1 VTQTWR
7 AHEETDVALAALR
20 AMVAIADSTVG
31 RNTEQLT
38 LTQFRAL
45 RVVVDR
51 TPVTMGKVA
60 RELALNPSS
69 VTRACDRLV
78 TLNLLEKAAN
88 PLNRRETLLA
98 PTAAGRQL
106 VERVDRDRRQVLT
119 AVLERLGPEAR
130 AAVTVAFARFAGA
143 VETYE
148 SDFPPLLR
156 DANQTPRK

>member
-7 AHEETDVALAALR
+7 AQEGTDAALAALR
-20 AMVAIADSTVG
+20 AMVAIADSTVE

-60 RELALNPSS
+60 RELTLNPSS

-106 VERVDRDRRQVLT
+106 VERVDHDRRQVLT
-119 AVLERLGPEAR
+119 AVLDRLGPEAR
-130 AAVTVAFARFAGA
+130 AAVTAAFARFAGA

-148 SDFPPLLR
+148 SDFPSLLR
-156 DANQTPRK
+156 DANQVTRK

>member
-1 VTQTWR
+1 VTQTWQEQDG
-7 AHEETDVALAALR
+7 ADAALAVLR
-20 AMVAIADSTVG
+20 AMVMIADSTVE

-51 TPVTMGKVA
+51 TPVTMGRVA

-78 TLNLLEKAAN
+78 TLNLLEKAPN

-98 PTAAGRQL
+98 PSAAGRQL
-106 VERVDRDRRQVLT
+106 VDRVDRDRRRVL
-119 AVLERLGPEAR
+119 ADVLGRLDPAAR
-130 AAVTVAFARFAGA
+130 ASAIAAFERFAGA
-143 VETYE
+143 VEADE
-148 SDFPPLLR
+148 RDSRSSLR
-156 DANQTPRK
+156 RAN

>member
-7 AHEETDVALAALR
+7 AQDGTGSALAVLR
-20 AMVAIADSTVG
+20 AMVMIADSSVE

-60 RELALNPSS
+60 RELALNPSWG
-69 VTRACDRLV
+69 A
-78 TLNLLEKAAN
+78 LNLLEKAPN

-98 PTAAGRQL
+98 PTGPGRQL
-106 VERVDRDRRQVLT
+106 VDRVDHDRRQVLA
-119 AVLERLGPEAR
+119 AVLRRLDADARDAAITAFERFAR
-130 AAVTVAFARFAGA
+130 A
-143 VETYE
+143 VESYE
-148 SDFPPLLR
+148 SDSRSLLPR
-156 DANQTPRK
+156 AN

>member
-1 VTQTWR
+1 MTQTWQ
-7 AHEETDVALAALR
+7 EPQGTDAALAVLR
-20 AMVAIADSTVG
+20 AMVMIADSSVE

-51 TPVTMGKVA
+51 TPVTMGRVA

-78 TLNLLEKAAN
+78 TLNLLEKAPN

-106 VERVDRDRRQVLT
+106 VDRVDRDRRRVL
-119 AVLERLGPEAR
+119 ARVLGRLDPGAR
-130 AAVTVAFARFAGA
+130 AAAIAAFERFAGA
-143 VETYE
+143 VEADE
-148 SDFPPLLR
+148 PDSRSSLR
-156 DANQTPRK
+156 HAN